1 MFKITR
7 RKMLSVVSMMLIFM
21 LGKNLIFADNIR
33 ENICLNGEW
42 QFVGTTSNET
52 SAIPSS
58 GYATVRVPG
67 SWYYRPLNYTDTNF
81 TSFHKGWYKLPINI
95 PSRWSGKRIKIY
107 FERVNHYALVFING
121 VKVTPQGHQ
130 ESFTPFE
137 VDITTFVTLG
147 QQNTLHVYNEDSW
160 RSAIDSNG
168 NETPGQKPALISDG
182 IYMAE
187 YNGYTVPVGD
197 YMSRNSNV
205 YSGVW
210 TGFGDLEKGI
220 WGNVYLRTYNP
231 VYVEDA
237 YIVTSVRQNKKIT
250 TRLYLRNDDS
260 TSHTVNVIN
269 TVVKDGVDKL
279 TVGDSVQLVTNPDMS
294 TQSKMATTLP
304 ITIPARSNVCIEVS
318 KSSWDTNWAD
328 PGGPK
333 LWGIG
338 KSKVKN
344 GSSYDYID
352 YGDPIL
358 YFLKTSLTEGGQTV
372 DTKYTRFGFK
382 ELWVYNPEDTSDTYS
397 YPNGKYPYHIYLNG
411 KRIFFQAACLD
422 HAHESFTWNRQNIVV
437 LYRSEMARNMN
448 FIRLHCYSPSQIWFD
463 VADELGVLIV
473 PEVHLRN
480 NSNSPSLYCQA
491 TNSFTSPYGSASQ
504 GSGIS
509 NATAKWITNTKQ
521 FFRDYVKAHR
531 NHPSIANWSNGNEI
545 FQTFD
550 GTGLKYT
557 YRYGRT
563 KAMVDIVK
571 DTVRVVDPTRK
582 VSSSGRTAYLKFVS
596 PNCSLDTTL
605 YGADEYDFVDARKV
619 FVYEH
624 RIPNDAPYTADQAFS
639 NWATKY
645 KRPVMDSEE
654 ELDIVDDDKIDPG
667 MATNNMTLV
676 EQGFWDWAKFFYIT
690 ESNGDPTVRFTYSSS
705 QRTYTNCGNTIAR
718 AAYYQIPRYNT
729 FSVPIRSQWLRPQN
743 LETVFGSG
751 SSSPAIIW
759 PSMSGEGIKAKQ
771 LVGGSSRT
779 TYNWFRDDLD
789 LYNTNMVFD
798 AIRDGFANCPPY
810 GAMPKIYEAGWY
822 TDSALA
828 QGLLRLPEVIVTLK
842 NNGVAVPN
850 EYVVVEPVNASKCNP
865 VGVMTD
871 NTGKAWFTLKEDGDY
886 KFVYYSNTSGSN
898 VSTTKTIAYT
908 NYKDWVKGGYSY
920 IDQTITLD
928 MKDMT
933 GADSTPPS
941 PIADLAVSGSATS
954 TSITLQ
960 WTAVGDD
967 GTTGTASIYDIRYM
981 AGGTAI
987 SEGNFASATQATGEP
1002 APTASGTQQTV
1013 TISNLTPNT
1022 QYSFAMKVTDDS
1034 SNTSVIS
1041 NIINSQT
1048 LPSDDST
1055 PPAAIGNL
1063 AAGNATETAI
1073 TLTWTSTGDDGTTG
1087 TASSYDIRYMANT
1100 QINSSNF
1107 ASATQCSNIPTP
1119 EASGTNQSLTVGSL
1133 NPGTVYY
1140 FAMKVADDV
1149 PNTSQ
1154 ISNIANSQTQSP
1166 DTTAPAAINTLSA
1179 GSATET
1185 AITLTWTATGDDGT
1199 TGTAASYDIRY
1210 STNQITGS
1218 NFASATQCSNIP
1230 TPAAVGTQETLLV
1243 SNLNAN
1249 TLYYFAIKVADE
1261 IPNTSAISNVV
1272 NKQTLQTVDILPPA
1286 QITNLAASN
1295 IYTSSVTLTWT
1306 ATGDDG
1312 TTGTATNYDIR
1323 YQTLTITSNNWDT
1336 ANTCTG
1342 EPIPKAAGGSESFVI
1357 SNLSASTTYYFAIKA
1372 ADEAQ
1377 SLSTLSNIA
1386 SGKTLAPADPIA
1398 PATIAD
1404 LQINNVASDSMQLI
1418 WTAVGDDGNGGTASA
1433 YDIRY
1438 MAGTQITSIN
1448 WDSAIQC
1455 IGEPIPKAAGG
1466 SEVFVA
1472 NQLTSNTMYYF
1483 AIKVADEVPNWSAV
1497 SNSPNAQTTASSDVI
1512 PPAQINTLATSNKT
1526 SSSITLTWTAVGDD
1540 GTTGTATLY
1549 DVKYS
1554 NVEITDLDHWLSTS
1568 LDVIG
1573 EPIPNISGSN
1583 ESFTVNN
1590 LQAGTTYYFAMRVR
1604 DEVSSNWSI
1613 LSNVATGKTNDA
1625 VLDTTQPAAIVNLA
1639 TINPRSTNI
1648 TLRWTATG
1656 DDGTT
1661 GTASLYDIRY
1671 TVNVPITSNNWSAAT
1686 PCVGI
1691 PAPLAVGNI
1700 HTFEV
1705 GSLTPDTLYYFAI
1718 KVCDDNANWS
1728 DISNVANARTASSV
1742 VFTSPVSEWNFDE
1755 GSGTFSIDASGNNN
1769 TASTA
1774 GTNVQWVTPG
1784 KVGASAV
1791 EFDGTNSYLLVN
1803 DSAMLAASSGLTIE
1817 AWVKA
1822 DVITTDGSTRRVI
1835 EKGVYTLGA
1844 SNQALFKIY
1853 VDGVG
1858 KSITYPW
1865 TQSDVGQ
1872 WHHLVG
1878 TYDANGGAYNMRLY
1892 QDSILVASITVTG
1905 TLTNNIDTNAAALF
1919 IGAGGTTSNRFDGV
1933 IDEVRIYNSALNVEE
1948 VVARFNGQTPPADT
1962 IPPDPVDTLATSNI
1976 TATSIT
1982 LTWTATGDDGNIGK
1996 ATQNDIRY
2004 LANTPIAT
2012 NVEFDIATQYYGEPE
2027 PVTSGLQQSLTI
2039 TGLTSGTLYYFA
2051 IKVGDEVYN
2060 FSTLSNIASGTT
2072 LGASDDAIAPSAIN
2086 NLATSNPNL
2095 TSVTLTW
2102 TASGDDNNVGTALA
2116 YDIRYI
2122 AGTQITSVNWDSAVQ
2137 CVGEPAPQAAGS
2149 SESFTVNGL
2158 AAGTTYYFAIKVGD
2172 EAPNWSNVSNSP
2184 SAKTLGTSVDTT
2196 VPGTISTL
2204 SIISVTST
2212 TVSLRWTAT
2221 GDDGNTGTA
2230 AVYDVRYKAGGTI
2243 TTSNWDA
2250 LTQCSNEPNPS
2261 VAGTVENLIISGLN
2275 SDTSYYFGIKVAD
2288 EAGNL
2293 SNISNI
2299 ASKNTA
2305 EAQGSGI
2312 PTSVSYMSAIPL
2324 DGNKLQISWVASA
2337 SADVVSYRVYMS
2349 TSSTIDYTTP
2359 YTTVSSTT
2367 TTLILNN
2374 LTANQTYNIVVRA
2387 VDNSANE
2394 DPNTNAIAE
2403 TAITSVSDVV
2413 ARLAVPMNGMSISG
2427 KKVTL
2432 LVDTIVGDISDIGSV
2447 KFEYKRIDDTEWT
2460 RIPIVTSGLTN
2471 PDTSSPYYIQ
2481 WDVSNLDTGYQY
2493 NVRAVVTDNNGV
2505 TEKKPGYI
2513 TVKIGDGGDN
2523 TDIVESSNYKYERI
2537 DNRRDNVISMVEP
2550 TMGQMLYVKISSGNL
2565 TSESTR
2571 LKISIN
2577 PAITPAL
2584 NKNLVLIGYIHEIR
2598 LENGQTEF
2606 SKDIEILLP
2615 YKDTDGDGRIDD
2627 KEIGTNKLLVYSCK
2641 NLTSVWERESSIT
2654 VDKTNKVIVIKTKHL
2669 SYYAI
2674 FAVLSNDLT
2683 TAHVYPNP
2691 YKPSLGHT
2699 NILFTSLTGRTKVQV
2714 FDVSG
2719 ELIYEDEKDTPAGE
2733 LSWDAKNSKGEP
2745 IASGVYIYLITNR
2758 NSQTK
2763 RGKLAIVR

>member
-1 MFKITR
+1 MVLRNKKVR
-7 RKMLSVVSMMLIFM
+7 WLLLASMLFIFM
-21 LGKNLIFADNIR
+21 SGKNLINAASLR
-33 ENICLNGEW
+33 EEVCLNGVW
-42 QFVGTTSNET
+42 DFVGVTTRET
-52 SAIPSS
+52 DAIPST
-58 GYATVRVPG
+58 GYTTCKVPG
-67 SWYYRPLNYTDTNF
+67 SWWFRQNYTDTNWS
-81 TSFHKGWYKLPINI
+81 TFHQGWYKLPLNI
-95 PSRWSGKRIKIY
+95 PSTWTNRRIKIY
-107 FERVNHYALVFING
+107 FARVNHFAMVFING
-121 VKVTPQGHQ
+121 TKVGMGHQ

-147 QQNTLHVYNEDSW
+147 GTNTLYVYNEDSW
-160 RSAIDSNG
+160 RSSVDING
-168 NETPGQKPALISDG
+168 NSTPGQIPYTYFPGTGQIMD
-182 IYMAE
+182 E
-187 YNGYTVPVGD
+187 YNIYSVPTGD
-197 YMSRNSNV
+197 YMSRRKD
-205 YSGVW
+205 YGGYY
-210 TGFGDLEKGI
+210 TGMYAGFGDVEKGI
-220 WGNVYLRTYNP
+220 WGNVFLRTYSP
-231 VYVEDA
+231 VYVEDT
-237 YIVTSVRQNKKIT
+237 YIVTSVRENKKIT

-260 TSHTVNVIN
+260 SSHSINIVN

-279 TVGDSVQLVTNPDMS
+279 TVGDSVQLVSNPDLPS
-294 TQSKMATTLP
+294 QSKTSTTLP
-304 ITIPARSNVCIEVS
+304 ITIPARSSICIEVS
-318 KSSWDTNWAD
+318 KTPWDTAWAD

-338 KSKVKN
+338 KAKIKN
-344 GSSYDYID
+344 GASFDYID

-358 YFLKTSLTEGGQTV
+358 YFLKTSLTESGQTL
-372 DTKYTRFGFK
+372 DTKYSRFGFR
-382 ELWVYNPEDTSDTYS
+382 ELWTYYPEDTTDTYS
-397 YPNGKYPYHIYLNG
+397 YPNGKYNYHLYLNG
-411 KRIFFQAACLD
+411 KRIFLQAGCLEA
-422 HAHESFTWNRQNIVV
+422 AHESFTWNRQNIVV
-437 LYRSEMARNMN
+437 LYRSEQGRNMN
-448 FIRLHCYSPSQIWFD
+448 LLRLHCYSPSGIWFD
-463 VADELGVLIV
+463 VADELGMLVV

-480 NSNSPSLYCQA
+480 NSGSPSKYCQNVSPFS
-491 TNSFTSPYGSASQ
+491 TPYGSGTQSA
-504 GSGIS
+504 GIS
-509 NATAKWITNTKQ
+509 AATTLWTKNTKQ
-521 FFRDYVKAHR
+521 FFRDYVKAYR

-545 FQTFD
+545 FQVLD
-550 GTGLKYT
+550 GGTSEKNVN
-557 YRYGRT
+557 RYGRL
-563 KAMVDIVK
+563 KAMVDIV
-571 DTVRVVDPTRK
+571 DEAVRLVDPTRR
-582 VSSSGRTAYLKFVS
+582 VSSSGRSAYLKFTGSGSSGV
-596 PNCSLDTTL
+596 CSLDTNL
-605 YGADEYDFVDARKV
+605 YGVSGYDFVDARKV
-619 FVYEH
+619 FVYEA
-624 RIPNDAPYTADQAFS
+624 RIPQDAPYTADQAFT
-639 NWATKY
+639 NWQTKY
-645 KRPVMDSEE
+645 KKPVMDSEE
-654 ELDIVDDDKIDPG
+654 ELDMVPGDKIDPG
-667 MATNNMTLV
+667 MAANNMTLV
-676 EQGFWDWAKFFYIT
+676 EAGFNDWAKFFYI
-690 ESNGDPTVRFTYSSS
+690 DPNPATRFNYVSS

-759 PSMSGEGIKAKQ
+759 LSMSGEGIKAKQ

-789 LYNTNMVFD
+789 LYKTNMVFD

-871 NTGKAWFTLKEDGDY
+871 NTGKAWITLKEDGDY

-928 MKDMT
+928 MKDMA

-941 PIADLAVSGSATS
+941 PIANLAVSGSATS

-987 SEGNFASATQATGEP
+987 SEGNFASVTQATGEP

-1119 EASGTNQSLTVGSL
+1119 EASGTNQLLTVGSL
-1133 NPGTVYY
+1133 TPGTVYY

-1166 DTTAPAAINTLSA
+1166 DTTAPAAVNTLSA
-1179 GSATET
+1179 GRATET

-1243 SNLNAN
+1243 SNLNAS

-1312 TTGTATNYDIR
+1312 TTGTATSYDIR

-1568 LDVIG
+1568 LDVTG

-1613 LSNVATGKTNDA
+1613 LSNVATEKTNDA
-1625 VLDTTQPAAIVNLA
+1625 VLDTTQTAAIVNLA

-1774 GTNVQWVTPG
+1774 GTNVQWVTTG

-1822 DVITTDGSTRRVI
+1822 DVITTDGSIRRVI
-1835 EKGVYTLGA
+1835 EKGVNTLGA

-1962 IPPDPVDTLATSNI
+1962 IPPDPVDTLATSN
-1976 TATSIT
+1976 
-1982 LTWTATGDDGNIGK
+1982 
-1996 ATQNDIRY
+1996 
-2004 LANTPIAT
+2004 
-2012 NVEFDIATQYYGEPE
+2012 
-2027 PVTSGLQQSLTI
+2027 
-2039 TGLTSGTLYYFA
+2039 
-2051 IKVGDEVYN
+2051 
-2060 FSTLSNIASGTT
+2060 
-2072 LGASDDAIAPSAIN
+2072 
-2086 NLATSNPNL
+2086 
-2095 TSVTLTW
+2095 
-2102 TASGDDNNVGTALA
+2102 
-2116 YDIRYI
+2116 
-2122 AGTQITSVNWDSAVQ
+2122 
-2137 CVGEPAPQAAGS
+2137 
-2149 SESFTVNGL
+2149 
-2158 AAGTTYYFAIKVGD
+2158 
-2172 EAPNWSNVSNSP
+2172 
-2184 SAKTLGTSVDTT
+2184 
-2196 VPGTISTL
+2196 
-2204 SIISVTST
+2204 
-2212 TVSLRWTAT
+2212 
-2221 GDDGNTGTA
+2221 
-2230 AVYDVRYKAGGTI
+2230 
-2243 TTSNWDA
+2243 
-2250 LTQCSNEPNPS
+2250 
-2261 VAGTVENLIISGLN
+2261 
-2275 SDTSYYFGIKVAD
+2275 
-2288 EAGNL
+2288 
-2293 SNISNI
+2293 
-2299 ASKNTA
+2299 
-2305 EAQGSGI
+2305 
-2312 PTSVSYMSAIPL
+2312 
-2324 DGNKLQISWVASA
+2324 
-2337 SADVVSYRVYMS
+2337 
-2349 TSSTIDYTTP
+2349 
-2359 YTTVSSTT
+2359 
-2367 TTLILNN
+2367 
-2374 LTANQTYNIVVRA
+2374 
-2387 VDNSANE
+2387 
-2394 DPNTNAIAE
+2394 
-2403 TAITSVSDVV
+2403 
-2413 ARLAVPMNGMSISG
+2413 
-2427 KKVTL
+2427 
-2432 LVDTIVGDISDIGSV
+2432 
-2447 KFEYKRIDDTEWT
+2447 
-2460 RIPIVTSGLTN
+2460 
-2471 PDTSSPYYIQ
+2471 
-2481 WDVSNLDTGYQY
+2481 
-2493 NVRAVVTDNNGV
+2493 
-2505 TEKKPGYI
+2505 
-2513 TVKIGDGGDN
+2513 
-2523 TDIVESSNYKYERI
+2523 
-2537 DNRRDNVISMVEP
+2537 
-2550 TMGQMLYVKISSGNL
+2550 
-2565 TSESTR
+2565 
-2571 LKISIN
+2571 
-2577 PAITPAL
+2577 
-2584 NKNLVLIGYIHEIR
+2584 
-2598 LENGQTEF
+2598 
-2606 SKDIEILLP
+2606 
-2615 YKDTDGDGRIDD
+2615 
-2627 KEIGTNKLLVYSCK
+2627 
-2641 NLTSVWERESSIT
+2641 
-2654 VDKTNKVIVIKTKHL
+2654 
-2669 SYYAI
+2669 
-2674 FAVLSNDLT
+2674 
-2683 TAHVYPNP
+2683 
-2691 YKPSLGHT
+2691 
-2699 NILFTSLTGRTKVQV
+2699 
-2714 FDVSG
+2714 
-2719 ELIYEDEKDTPAGE
+2719 
-2733 LSWDAKNSKGEP
+2733 
-2745 IASGVYIYLITNR
+2745 
-2758 NSQTK
+2758 
-2763 RGKLAIVR
+2763 